1 MSIVGLLIG
10 IVVLAVLGGTL
21 AMSSAI
27 PFVCGAFAFCFWGSV
42 AILIGSLIWGTIRST
57 AKNDVTEF
65 EAIAGTGFIVCLYG
79 LGIAVGIFVLAFLV
93 DGARVFLS
101 LFGLDAGQDPIT
113 MYRMF
118 FPWAT

>member
-21 AMSSAI
+21 AVTSTI
-27 PFVCGAFAFCFWGSV
+27 PFVCGAFAFCFWGSL
-42 AILIGSLIWGTIRST
+42 AILIGSFIWGIVRSST
-57 AKNDVTEF
+57 KNDTQEF
-65 EAIAGTGFIVCLYG
+65 DAIAGSGFIACLYG
-79 LGIAVGIFVLAFLV
+79 LGIAVVIFVLAFLV

-101 LFGLDAGQDPIT
+101 LLGLDAGQDPIT

-118 FPWAT
+118 FPWAV

>member
-21 AMSSAI
+21 AMSSTI
-27 PFVCGAFAFCFWGSV
+27 PFVCGAFAFCFWGSLT
-42 AILIGSLIWGTIRST
+42 ILIGSFILGGIRST
-57 AKNDVTEF
+57 AKNDATEF
-65 EAIAGTGFIVCLYG
+65 ESIAGCGFIVCLYG
-79 LGIAVGIFVLAFLV
+79 LGIAVVIFVLAFLV

-118 FPWAT
+118 FPWAV